1 MSFTENA
8 KKIFTETAESVVKAS
23 GDILENSKN
32 KYRIYDAKI
41 DLKKLFEKLG
51 QLSDKEY
58 TDDVDL
64 SAEKE
69 ELSIQIKELELYI
82 EELTE
87 KVSR

>member
-8 KKIFTETAESVVKAS
+8 KKIFVETAESVVKAS
-23 GDILENSKN
+23 GNILENSKN
-32 KYRIYDAKI
+32 KYHLYDAKI

-51 QLSDKEY
+51 QISYKEY
-58 TDDVDL
+58 TEDLDFSVD
-64 SAEKE
+64 KE
-69 ELSIQIKELELYI
+69 ELFVRIRELELYV

>member
-51 QLSDKEY
+51 QLSYNEY
-58 TDDVDL
+58 TENTDL
-64 SAEKE
+64 SSDKE
-69 ELSIQIKELELYI
+69 ELFIQIKELELYI
-82 EELTE
+82 EELSE